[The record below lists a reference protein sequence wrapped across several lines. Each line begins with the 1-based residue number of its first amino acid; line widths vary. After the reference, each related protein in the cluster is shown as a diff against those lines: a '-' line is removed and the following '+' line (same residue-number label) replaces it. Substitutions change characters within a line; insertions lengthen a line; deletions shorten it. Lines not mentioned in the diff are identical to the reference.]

1 MAKVAVEL
9 DLKQIESAIAS
20 LDVQEK
26 IKLVRKLERETRRQR
41 WDSLIAKIR
50 ERFRKNP
57 ISDAEITALCEEVRQ
72 QRYEKSLKRSNRH

>member
-20 LDVQEK
+20 LDVPEK

-57 ISDAEITALCEEVRQ
+57 ISDAEITALSEEVRQ